1 MRKYFIATMV
11 IMSLIGC
18 SDNKNEFLISN
29 DRVGGL
35 QKDTPIQKLD
45 SIFAKDSI
53 VNSNLE
59 GELRYASTERITIF
73 NKEGKELLEITP
85 KTNDKDEKV
94 VESVFVLSEL
104 YTTDK
109 GISLKSTF
117 KEVKEKYPELDI
129 EPSISSVIVTPKG
142 QNFYFTFDKTALKT
156 NSLGLSDAVTADD
169 IDDTAKITRI
179 SVNF

>member
-53 VNSNLE
+53 VNSNVE
-59 GELRYASTERITIF
+59 GELRYASAERITILD
-73 NKEGKELLEITP
+73 KEGKELLEITP
-85 KTNDKDEKV
+85 TTNDKGDKIV
-94 VESVFVLSEL
+94 QSVLILCDKYATE
-104 YTTDK
+104 K
-109 GISLKSTF
+109 GISLQSTF
-117 KEVKEKYPELDI
+117 KDVKSKYPDLEI
-129 EPSISSVIVTPKG
+129 EPSISSVMVTPKG
-142 QNFYFTFDKTALKT
+142 KNYYFTFDKSALKT
-156 NSLGLSDAVTADD
+156 AFDLTDNISEGD
-169 IDDTAKITRI
+169 IEESAKIARI
-179 SVNF
+179 TVNF

>member
-1 MRKYFIATMV
+1 M
-11 IMSLIGC
+11 
-18 SDNKNEFLISN
+18 
-29 DRVGGL
+29 
-35 QKDTPIQKLD
+35 
-45 SIFAKDSI
+45 
-53 VNSNLE
+53 
-59 GELRYASTERITIF
+59 
-73 NKEGKELLEITP
+73 
-85 KTNDKDEKV
+85 
-94 VESVFVLSEL
+94 ESVFVLSEL

-156 NSLGLSDAVTADD
+156 NNLGLSDTVTADD
-169 IDDTAKITRI
+169 IDNTAKITRI

>member
-1 MRKYFIATMV
+1 M
-11 IMSLIGC
+11 
-18 SDNKNEFLISN
+18 
-29 DRVGGL
+29 
-35 QKDTPIQKLD
+35 
-45 SIFAKDSI
+45 
-53 VNSNLE
+53 
-59 GELRYASTERITIF
+59 RYASTERITIF

-142 QNFYFTFDKTALKT
+142 QNFYFTFDKAALKT
-156 NSLGLSDAVTADD
+156 NNLGLSDTVTADD
-169 IDDTAKITRI
+169 IDDTAKIMRI

>member
-53 VNSNLE
+53 VTL
-59 GELRYASTERITIF
+59 T
-73 NKEGKELLEITP
+73 
-85 KTNDKDEKV
+85 
-94 VESVFVLSEL
+94 
-104 YTTDK
+104 
-109 GISLKSTF
+109 
-117 KEVKEKYPELDI
+117 
-129 EPSISSVIVTPKG
+129 
-142 QNFYFTFDKTALKT
+142 
-156 NSLGLSDAVTADD
+156 
-169 IDDTAKITRI
+169 
-179 SVNF
+179 